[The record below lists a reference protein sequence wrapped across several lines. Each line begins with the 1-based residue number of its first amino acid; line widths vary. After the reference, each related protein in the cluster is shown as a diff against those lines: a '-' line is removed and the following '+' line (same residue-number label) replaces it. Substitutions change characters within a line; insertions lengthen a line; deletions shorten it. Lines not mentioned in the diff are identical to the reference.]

1 MTIPVRPPRGVHES
15 RGTPRIGPI
24 APPRTPLGIRSV
36 QPPFGF
42 ERGVCGAPAGVPPSR
57 GVGEVGYESGP
68 VDGAVAVVVEGALAV
83 AASVEEDGLL
93 CGCVREAGW
102 VADQAASC
110 WSAVCAVRGAVAGA
124 AWCTTAGALA
134 CRATGCITGTAAA

>member
-15 RGTPRIGPI
+15 RGTPPNTGPI
-24 APPRTPLGIRSV
+24 PPPRTPLGICSV

-42 ERGVCGAPAGVPPSR
+42 ERGVRGSPVGVPLSR
-57 GVGEVGYESGP
+57 GVLDVGYDSGP
-68 VDGAVAVVVEGALAV
+68 VDGAVAVVVDEDVAV
-83 AASVEEDGLL
+83 AGSVEERGALRE
-93 CGCVREAGW
+93 CVREAGC

-124 AWCTTAGALA
+124 A
-134 CRATGCITGTAAA
+134 